1 MFTPFAQKIVVKGSQ
16 LSGARSQKGK
26 LDLLSPVSC
35 LPLRGK
41 ARKIMERLNPI
52 NMSLEPT
59 DPLKERSI
67 IFCRQ
72 VGNITD
78 MHARLTISLVTPY
91 SFPQESARH
100 GYGG

>member
-1 MFTPFAQKIVVKGSQ
+1 
-16 LSGARSQKGK
+16 
-26 LDLLSPVSC
+26 
-35 LPLRGK
+35 
-41 ARKIMERLNPI
+41 MERLNPI

-78 MHARLTISLVTPY
+78 MQARLTISLQKKMKIST
-91 SFPQESARH
+91 SSDEDRK
-100 GYGG
+100 